1 MKKSIF
7 LFFAAILCAMSISA
21 ANMKGGEVLYLKPN
35 SNWTQSNAWFAIYLC
50 NGTSSATWVKMTK
63 SGNYYMATVPTG
75 DYKNVIFCRMNNANT
90 TKLDWSNKWNQS
102 GDLSFDQKKNLC
114 TIKDGQWDCG
124 SNVTW
129 STYQPVSD
137 ASLTSSAANI
147 FVGGQATLT
156 AKLSSNT
163 NVNTLKSTSYAI
175 SPNTGASVSGNT
187 FTATADGEYTVTATI
202 TYYPNGCTSLTS
214 GLKTATATTTIVA
227 EVPAEETH
235 DVTVSYIYGE
245 TKVADPTTVNTVGV
259 ETPVKVTA
267 PEIAKYAFVNWTLGN
282 DVVTS
287 DALTATSINIT
298 TKAGGSDFTLVA
310 NYEKA
315 KLTYTVTVPAGTE
328 NCYLVGAMNGW
339 NVANPIEM
347 TKQGENVFTTTLE
360 GVATTDEYKY
370 ISQKGSWDYA
380 DVQEANRTWTAND
393 VVTAWKDPLATNVYL
408 AGDMNGWSTT
418 ANEFKKAAKDDAS
431 ASIILNLTAGTYKFK
446 VVDNGAWLGNNS
458 TIDKTISG
466 WTFAGDK
473 GDCPLKATI
482 AGDYTFTWAISTK
495 KLSVTY
501 PTICAI
507 TATANDAAMGTI
519 AGAGDHGKGS
529 TATLTATPN
538 DGYLFV
544 NWTKGGEVV
553 ATTQEYSFTVTEAV
567 ALVANFE
574 AAPEEVHNVTVSY
587 VCGGNKIA
595 DDQTVAAVG
604 ETSAK
609 TAEAPEI
616 WGYTFSSWTLG
627 ADVTTDDAL
636 TSNAIDINIIA
647 GGSDFTLTANYTEI
661 PKVTVYFVNNKK
673 WSKVNA
679 YGWKDGEAQG
689 TPAWPGVA
697 LTATGEKVAD
707 FDLYSYSVV
716 PGSYDNII
724 FNNGSGT
731 QTATYKWTNGKY
743 YYMDADEN
751 YAGGTAEE
759 VEKALVDVYT
769 IMGANELGLSWNLTT
784 TGNDMTKQA
793 DGTYTL
799 VKEGLDLATTGNY
812 EYKVVKNHSWDWS
825 IPSGNTNQTL
835 KVDKDGTYTVTFTL
849 SADKKKLTADAVCT
863 AEKEVILDCFV
874 AGTINLVGGTS
885 DFTDKLAMTYDEGT
899 KTYSKTFTALA
910 AGDYQM
916 KVVYGSDWLGYDKL
930 TKPVPANVTEGDDKK
945 IKFSLAEAG
954 DVTVTYH
961 ATNGI
966 GLTGNFAVP
975 APKYYIAGSE
985 NLTGFNWKENG
996 LQLTK
1001 DGDFYKHTFSAL
1013 AAGIFEFKVTDGQ
1026 WNTAEDK
1033 THEWGYSNLG
1043 AAYEEVSEGTDG
1055 EGNPNG
1061 NIKFT
1066 TEEAKNIT
1074 VIFDLANKLITFEGL
1089 TEKAPTL
1096 VNPTVVANSYF
1107 SVDEGKFVQFSTG
1120 NLQYEV
1126 GTNTWSFA
1134 SEQYEVIGG
1143 EAYTGSNNT
1152 NYGMNVPGYTG
1163 KLDLFAWSCD
1173 GKFGVNP
1180 SNADADYTGEFA
1192 DWGNL
1197 VNEEGWYTLTKD
1209 EMNYLLNR
1217 KKDGK
1222 KLWALATVCGM
1233 NGLILLPDNWNTSTT
1248 LEYGYVPA
1256 DWNYTKN
1263 QLDDAAWADLEAA
1276 GAVFLPEGGT
1286 RVGGYGNKIGFDGK
1300 TEEIDATKLDAN
1312 RDYFHV
1318 DNVGSM
1324 GYYWLNTQDTRD
1336 DYENCASYLILPGWS
1351 EGATNADD
1359 DDICLQPQVWS
1370 REKRRG
1376 NSVRLVKAVTPYT
1389 RTVTSGD
1396 YGTICLP
1403 KGGQLVGASAFS
1415 VAGMEGTTIL
1425 LDEVG
1430 TTMVGG
1436 TPYVVFPNTGATK
1449 LYVFYTDNEEAP
1461 AGIANGLYGSYTRE
1475 PLAPNAGN
1483 YIMLPGNRYAEVTGD
1498 RVFVAAYRA
1507 YFKVGEIR
1515 TTAPAPAPGVR
1526 RIAISQAPQ
1535 VATGMENIDASAQ
1548 PVKTI
1553 INGQLYILRGEKMYD
1568 AQGKLV
1574 K

>member
-7 LFFAAILCAMSISA
+7 LFFAAILCAIGMNAATVTSDGTARLYFNMSTINWWVAS
-21 ANMKGGEVLYLKPN
+21 NGNGNFGYFFNN
-35 SNWTQSNAWFAIYLC
+35 STGKNAWSAHSVKHDGNTYYVVIPK
-50 NGTSSATWVKMTK
+50 GTW
-63 SGNYYMATVPTG
+63 TG
-75 DYKNVIFCRMNNANT
+75 VILTRNNTSTAPSW
-90 TKLDWSNKWNQS
+90 DNKWNQT
-102 GDLSFDQKKNLC
+102 GDITLSSTSNYISKFSE
-114 TIKDGQWDCG
+114 G
-124 SNVTW
+124 STTVTW
-129 STYQPVSD
+129 GTAVKPASTAKVSS
-137 ASLTSSAANI
+137 AASTIYVGASTTLTPSLTSNADINDI
-147 FVGGQATLT
+147 
-156 AKLSSNT
+156 
-163 NVNTLKSTSYAI
+163 KSTTYTI
-175 SPNTGASVSGNT
+175 SPATGASISGNT
-187 FTATADGEYTVTATI
+187 FTASAEGTYTITATVTYHPDGYSDTKLQ
-202 TYYPNGCTSLTS
+202 S
-214 GLKTATATTTIVA
+214 TATATTTIKA

-235 DVTVSYIYGE
+235 DVTVSYMCGE
-245 TKVADPTTVNTVGV
+245 TKLQDPTTVNTVGV
-259 ETPVKVTA
+259 EKSVKVTA
-267 PEIAKYAFVNWTLGN
+267 PEIAKYTFVNWTLGA
-282 DVVTS
+282 DVATT
-287 DALTATSINIT
+287 DALTSNEINIT
-298 TKAGGSDFTLVA
+298 TEAGGSDFTLVA

-370 ISQKGSWDYA
+370 LSQKGTWDYEE
-380 DVQEANRTWTAND
+380 VGGNRTWSAND

-408 AGDMNGWSTT
+408 AGEMNGWSTT

-507 TATANDAAMGTI
+507 TATVNDAAMGTI

-587 VCGGNKIA
+587 LCGGNKIA

-609 TAEAPEI
+609 TAEAPAI
-616 WGYTFSSWTLG
+616 FGYTFDSWTLG
-627 ADVTTDDAL
+627 ADVTTTNEL
-636 TSNAIDINIIA
+636 TSNTIDINIVA
-647 GGSDFTLTANYTEI
+647 GGSDYTLTANYTEI

-689 TPAWPGVA
+689 TPAWPGKDI
-697 LTATGEKVAD
+697 TASKETEQVAD
-707 FDLYSYSVV
+707 FDVYSYSVV

-731 QTATYKWTNGKY
+731 QTETFKWTDGKY
-743 YYMDADEN
+743 YYMDAANN
-751 YAGGTAEE
+751 YTGGTKEE

-769 IMGANELGLSWNLTT
+769 IMGAGELGLSWDLAK

-1074 VIFDLANKLITFEGL
+1074 VIFDGSKITFEGL

-1096 VNPTVVANSYF
+1096 VTPSVEKGIF
-1107 SVDEGKFVQFSTG
+1107 SVGEGKFVQFSTG
-1120 NLQYEV
+1120 NLQYNV

-1134 SEQYEVIGG
+1134 ANQYDYIGEDNINVG
-1143 EAYTGSNNT
+1143 DPTFTGT
-1152 NYGMNVPGYTG
+1152 IDMFG
-1163 KLDLFAWSCD
+1163 WSAD

-1180 SNADADYTGEFA
+1180 SNKNEDYNGDFV
-1192 DWGNL
+1192 DWGTL
-1197 VNEEGWYTLTKD
+1197 VNEADWCTLSADDWK
-1209 EMNYLLNR
+1209 YLLNTR
-1217 KKDGK
+1217 ANAANLKQIAKVGSVVGIM
-1222 KLWALATVCGM
+1222 LF
-1233 NGLILLPDNWNTSTT
+1233 PDVWTM
-1248 LEYGYVPA
+1248 PA
-1256 DWNYTKN
+1256 DVNVTAAYDNNYEVNIYNYT
-1263 QLDDAAWADLEAA
+1263 LDQWTKLEEA
-1276 GAVFLPEGGT
+1276 GAVFLPAAG
-1286 RVGGYGNKIGFDGK
+1286 RRAGGYGNKINYDQV
-1300 TEEIDATKLDAN
+1300 EENNPAN
-1312 RDYFHV
+1312 LNGEYYRWQ
-1318 DNVGSM
+1318 DNTNIYC
-1324 GYYWLNTQDTRD
+1324 YYWTSTINETTK
-1336 DYENCASYLILPGWS
+1336 NVSYLHNMVHLGGDNYTIGT
-1351 EGATNADD
+1351 GA
-1359 DDICLQPQVWS
+1359 IWG
-1370 REKRRG
+1370 EKGRYG
-1376 NSVRLVKAVTPYT
+1376 QSVRLVKKATPDYT
-1389 RTVTSGD
+1389 REVTSGD

-1403 KGGQLVGASAFS
+1403 NGGLLFGASAFS
-1415 VAGMEGTTIL
+1415 VAKMEGTTIL
-1425 LDEVG
+1425 LYEVG

-1436 TPYVVFPNTGATK
+1436 TPYVVFPNTGASN

-1461 AGIANGLYGSYTRE
+1461 AGNANGLYGSYTRE
-1475 PLAPNAGN
+1475 ELAPNAGN
-1483 YIMLPGNRYAEVTGD
+1483 YIMLPGNKYAEVTGD
-1498 RVFVAAYRA
+1498 RVYVGKNRA
-1507 YFKVGEIR
+1507 YFKVSEIP

-1526 RIAISQAPQ
+1526 RIAIGQAPQ
-1535 VATGMENIDASAQ
+1535 VATGMENVDASAQ

-1553 INGQLYILRGEKMYD
+1553 INGQLFILRGEKMYD

>member
-7 LFFAAILCAMSISA
+7 LFFAAILCAIGVQGANTMRIYCKQAQSWWKSDGAAVGAYYWGTGGNANSWPGTRMNKVSGQTDLWYIDVDIDKYQKIIFTRVPGSGTVSDWGAKTGDLTIANTKNQYTIS
-21 ANMKGGEVLYLKPN
+21 
-35 SNWTQSNAWFAIYLC
+35 S
-50 NGTSSATWVKMTK
+50 SSAVW
-63 SGNYYMATVPTG
+63 GNPGVTGSWGTYKPTSTAALAT
-75 DYKNVIFCRMNNANT
+75 
-90 TKLDWSNKWNQS
+90 
-102 GDLSFDQKKNLC
+102 
-114 TIKDGQWDCG
+114 
-124 SNVTW
+124 
-129 STYQPVSD
+129 
-137 ASLTSSAANI
+137 SAANI

-156 AKLSSNT
+156 SSLTSNADANT
-163 NVNTLKSTSYAI
+163 IKETAYAI
-175 SPNTGASVSGNT
+175 SPAGANVSGNT
-187 FTATADGEYTVTATI
+187 FTATAEGIYTVTATV
-202 TYYPNGCTSLTS
+202 TYYPLGCPTLTS
-214 GLKTATATTTIVA
+214 TATAETTIEA

-235 DVTVSYIYGE
+235 DVTVSYMCGE
-245 TKVADPTTVNTVGV
+245 TKLQDPTTVNTVGV
-259 ETPVKVTA
+259 EKSVKVTA
-267 PEIAKYAFVNWTLGN
+267 PEIAKYTFVNWTLGA
-282 DVVTS
+282 DVATT
-287 DALTATSINIT
+287 DALTSNEINIT
-298 TKAGGSDFTLVA
+298 TEAGGSDFTLVA

-339 NVANPIEM
+339 DEKNPYEM

-370 ISQKGSWDYA
+370 ISQKGTWDYEE
-380 DVQEANRTWTAND
+380 VGGNRTWSAND

-408 AGDMNGWSTT
+408 AGEMNGWSTT

-446 VVDNGAWLGNNS
+446 VVDNGSWLGNNS

-519 AGAGDHGKGS
+519 AGAGDYGKGS

-553 ATTQEYSFTVTEAV
+553 ATTQEYSFSVTEAV
-567 ALVANFE
+567 ELVANFV

-604 ETSAK
+604 ETTPK

-627 ADVTTDDAL
+627 AGVTSTDA
-636 TSNAIDINIIA
+636 TANPISINIVA
-647 GGSDFTLTANYTEI
+647 GGSDYTLTANYTEI

-689 TPAWPGVA
+689 TPAWPGKDI
-697 LTATGEKVAD
+697 TASKETEQVAD
-707 FDLYSYSVV
+707 FDVYSYSVV

-731 QTATYKWTNGKY
+731 QTATFKWTDGKY
-743 YYMDADEN
+743 YYMDAANN
-751 YAGGTAEE
+751 YTGGTKEE
-759 VEKALVDVYT
+759 VAVLVAPDPLATGVYLA
-769 IMGANELGLSWNLTT
+769 G
-784 TGNDMTKQA
+784 DMTNK
-793 DGTYTL
+793 DNWD
-799 VKEGLDLATTGNY
+799 VNKKEFKKETAEATTASVTVTLAAQT
-812 EYKVVKNHSWDWS
+812 YKFKLVVGGAWK
-825 IPSGNTNQTL
+825 GNTGIMQRGG
-835 KVDKDGTYTVTFTL
+835 VAVHEGGWSFDKDGYDDNCQIVADIAGDYTFTWNL
-849 SADKKKLTADAVCT
+849 ETKKLTVSYP
-863 AEKEVILDCFV
+863 VI
-874 AGTINLVGGTS
+874 
-885 DFTDKLAMTYDEGT
+885 
-899 KTYSKTFTALA
+899 
-910 AGDYQM
+910 
-916 KVVYGSDWLGYDKL
+916 
-930 TKPVPANVTEGDDKK
+930 
-945 IKFSLAEAG
+945 
-954 DVTVTYH
+954 
-961 ATNGI
+961 
-966 GLTGNFAVP
+966 
-975 APKYYIAGSE
+975 
-985 NLTGFNWKENG
+985 
-996 LQLTK
+996 
-1001 DGDFYKHTFSAL
+1001 
-1013 AAGIFEFKVTDGQ
+1013 KVTP
-1026 WNTAEDK
+1026 
-1033 THEWGYSNLG
+1033 S
-1043 AAYEEVSEGTDG
+1043 V
-1055 EGNPNG
+1055 
-1061 NIKFT
+1061 
-1066 TEEAKNIT
+1066 
-1074 VIFDLANKLITFEGL
+1074 
-1089 TEKAPTL
+1089 EKGI
-1096 VNPTVVANSYF
+1096 F
-1107 SVDEGKFVQFSTG
+1107 SVDNGKFVQFSTG

-1134 SEQYEVIGG
+1134 AEQYEVVGG
-1143 EAYTGSNNT
+1143 ATYDSANPTNT
-1152 NYGMNVPGYTG
+1152 NYGMNEPGYTG
-1163 KLDLFAWSCD
+1163 KLDLFGWSSD

-1180 SNADADYTGEFA
+1180 SNTDADYGTDGVNEFV
-1192 DWGNL
+1192 DWGEL
-1197 VNEEGWYTLTKD
+1197 VNETGWYTLTKE
-1209 EMNYLLNR
+1209 EMNYILNR

-1233 NGLILLPDNWNTSTT
+1233 NGLILLPDNWDTSIT
-1248 LEYGYVPA
+1248 LDYGYVPA
-1256 DWNYTKN
+1256 NFNYTKN
-1263 QLDDAAWADLEAA
+1263 QIDDAAWQTLEDA

-1286 RVGGYGNKIGFDGK
+1286 RVGGHGNKDQGGGPDEFD
-1300 TEEIDATKLDAN
+1300 AHY
-1312 RDYFHV
+1312 DYFHV

-1324 GYYWLNTQDTRD
+1324 GYYWLNTQDTRA
-1336 DYENCASYLILPGWS
+1336 EHLNCASFLILPGWS

-1376 NSVRLVKAVTPYT
+1376 NSVRLVKKVTPNYE

-1403 KGGQLVGASAFS
+1403 KSGQLVGASAFS
-1415 VAGMEGTTIL
+1415 VAKMEGTTIL

-1436 TPYVVFPNTGATK
+1436 TPYVVFPNTGASN
-1449 LYVFYTDNEEAP
+1449 LYVFYTDNVEAP
-1461 AGIANGLYGSYTRE
+1461 AGNANGLYGSYTRE
-1475 PLAPNAGN
+1475 ELAPNAGN
-1483 YIMLPGNRYAEVTGD
+1483 YIMLPGNKYAEVTGD
-1498 RVFVAAYRA
+1498 RVYVGENRA
-1507 YFKVGEIR
+1507 YFKVSEIL

-1526 RIAISQAPQ
+1526 RIAIGQAPQ
-1535 VATGMENIDASAQ
+1535 VATGMENIDASVQ

-1553 INGQLYILRGEKMYD
+1553 INGQLFILRGEKMYD